1 MNLISLTADPLH
13 VVSGHLPTLHTKR
26 FLYILRLPFTH
37 CRRRPGIAHTDFYPA
52 KLDKTI
58 LKRRENLERW
68 CPLQSINHQR
78 SPARRAPGSEFGTS
92 FTVRG
97 CGVVPASE
105 VTWINLAAG
114 MDYVD
119 TLNGERQRNRA
130 RMVCGRYSALGRTT
144 RGRGG
149 CRAAGVNF
157 CPLILTFIILS
168 EHFPGVNGWR
178 HHTRIN

>member
-1 MNLISLTADPLH
+1 MQNLY
-13 VVSGHLPTLHTKR
+13 
-26 FLYILRLPFTH
+26 LYILRLPFTH

-78 SPARRAPGSEFGTS
+78 SPARRAPGSEFSTR
-92 FTVRG
+92 FNVRG
-97 CGVVPASE
+97 CDVVPSSE
-105 VTWINLAAG
+105 VAWINLAAG

-149 CRAAGVNF
+149 VPGGRSQFLSVNF
-157 CPLILTFIILS
+157 DIHHSLRTLSGRKRMAPSHTNQLGTCIIRS
-168 EHFPGVNGWR
+168 AASNASYRHFRV
-178 HHTRIN
+178 